1 MGDVGTSDAIRRAG
15 NGDAHGTAGSSGCA
29 ALSAEDK
36 KRVRQILIS
45 MLNDIQ
51 DVADSNGITFE
62 LGGGSVLGAVRHK
75 GFIPWDDDIDINI
88 TRGEWER
95 LLPLLR
101 SGFGSKYDILTPGC
115 DGNYALLFPQ
125 IRLSGTTLR
134 TRDDLKN
141 DRCGVPI
148 DVFIIENTYDNPVLR
163 FFHMLGCQYYGFVT
177 SCRKFYRDRS
187 ALLPFAVSTGNKSL
201 VSSTRAKIHFGRL
214 ISFLPLQKLACRA
227 DRWNGKCRDND
238 SALVTVPTG
247 RKHFRGELRRR
258 DIFFPAS
265 RLEFE
270 GRLRPCPGDADAY
283 LTKLYGNY
291 IEIPP
296 VSDRESHLYFEIS
309 LGSD

>member
-1 MGDVGTSDAIRRAG
+1 MGNTGTSDAIRKAG
-15 NGDAHGTAGSSGCA
+15 NSGVTGTAGPAGCA
-29 ALSAEDK
+29 GLSADDK

-51 DVADSNGITFE
+51 DVAESNGITFE

-88 TRGEWER
+88 TRREWNR

-101 SGFGSKYDILTPGC
+101 SSFGSKYDILTPGC

-125 IRLSGTTLR
+125 IRLSGTVLR
-134 TRDDLKN
+134 TRDDLRN
-141 DRCGVPI
+141 DRCGVPV
-148 DVFIIENTYDNPVLR
+148 DVFIIENTYGNAVLR

-187 ALLPFAVSTGNKSL
+187 ALMPFALSTGNKKL
-201 VSSTRAKIHFGRL
+201 ISSTRSKIFLGRL
-214 ISFLPLQKLACRA
+214 ISFMSLQKLASRA
-227 DRWNGKCRDND
+227 DRWNGRCRDDD
-238 SALVTVPTG
+238 SVWVTVPTG
-247 RKHFRGELRRR
+247 RRHFRGELRRR
-258 DIFFPAS
+258 DVFFPAS
-265 RLEFE
+265 LLEFE

-291 IEIPP
+291 IEIPEEA
-296 VSDRESHLYFEIS
+296 DRESHLYFEVQVT
-309 LGSD
+309 